1 MTGWTGTLLLPLLA
15 TSPSLCPVTAA
26 GTGEGS
32 LVFIEEGAIRTNL
45 SLGVLVFRDHTC
57 LLGA

>member
-1 MTGWTGTLLLPLLA
+1 MTGWRRTLLLPLLA

-32 LVFIEEGAIRTNL
+32 LVFTEGVAVRTNL
-45 SLGVLVFRDHTC
+45 SLGVLVF
-57 LLGA
+57 